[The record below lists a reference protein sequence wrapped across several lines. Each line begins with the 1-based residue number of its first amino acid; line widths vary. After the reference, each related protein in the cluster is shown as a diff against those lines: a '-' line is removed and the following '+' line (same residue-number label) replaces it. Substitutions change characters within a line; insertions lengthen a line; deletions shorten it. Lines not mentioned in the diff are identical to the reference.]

1 MLIVRQKT
9 KKELILGKL
18 ILLNS
23 KKKKKPKIISKIH
36 FTINQNFS
44 EYHEF

>member
-23 KKKKKPKIISKIH
+23 KKKKKNPR
-36 FTINQNFS
+36 
-44 EYHEF
+44 

>member
-23 KKKKKPKIISKIH
+23 KKKKKTQDNKQNSLHFKSK
-36 FTINQNFS
+36 F
-44 EYHEF
+44 

>member
-23 KKKKKPKIISKIH
+23 KKKKNPQDNKQNSLHYKSK
-36 FTINQNFS
+36 F
-44 EYHEF
+44 